1 MDKLS
6 SHYSFLYGHL
16 YLPFLG
22 WLLGDLVATLEL
34 FLVKKAPF
42 SATPERKERKLR
54 YFSFFFGVCCRY
66 DSSEK
71 PYFC

>member
-6 SHYSFLYGHL
+6 NHYSFIYGHL

-34 FLVKKAPF
+34 FLGKKATF
-42 SATPERKERKLR
+42 SVTPERKERKLR
-54 YFSFFFGVCCRY
+54 YFSFFFGVYFRY
-66 DSSEK
+66 DSS
-71 PYFC
+71 